1 MAKKVNIAD
10 TLIAEELGE
19 STPELPDDMAPWMRR
34 TILVVDGFSS
44 FVGYIVCFLVLPLI
58 AAMSIEIFM
67 RYFFLQPTVWAYDLS
82 RMMYG
87 AMFMLGAGYALMK
100 GVHIRADF
108 LYRLWPARVQ
118 AGVDLGLYLVL
129 YFPSLIVF
137 LWYSLDFA
145 QTAWMRGERGMDTA
159 WMPYLAPVKTALAA
173 GIALLLIQGISE
185 VLKCWYALR
194 KGRWPA

>member
-19 STPELPDDMAPWMRR
+19 QTQGLPGDMAPWMRR
-34 TILVVDGFSS
+34 TILAVDGFSS
-44 FVGYIVCFLVLPLI
+44 WVGYVVCFLTLPLI
-58 AAMSIEIFM
+58 AAMSFEIFM
-67 RYFFLQPTVWAYDLS
+67 RYFFLQPTAWAYDLS

-108 LYRLWPARVQ
+108 LYRLWPVRVQ

-145 QTAWMRGERGMDTA
+145 QTAWVRGERGMDTA

-173 GIALLLIQGISE
+173 GIAMLLIQGISE

-194 KGRWPA
+194 QGRWPA

>member
-1 MAKKVNIAD
+1 VAKKVNIAD
-10 TLIAEELGE
+10 TLIDEERGE
-19 STPELPDDMAPWMRR
+19 STQGLPADMAQWMRR
-34 TILVVDGFSS
+34 TILVVDGLSS
-44 FVGYIVCFLVLPLI
+44 WVGYIVCLLVLPLI

-108 LYRLWPARVQ
+108 LYRLWPVRMQ

-145 QTAWMRGERGMDTA
+145 QTAWVRGERGMDTA

-194 KGRWPA
+194 QGRWPA

>member
-10 TLIAEELGE
+10 TLLADERGE
-19 STPELPDDMAPWMRR
+19 STQGLPGDMAPWMRR

-44 FVGYIVCFLVLPLI
+44 WVGTIVCFLTLPLI

-108 LYRLWPARVQ
+108 LYRLWPVRVQ

-145 QTAWMRGERGMDTA
+145 QTAWVRAERGMDTA

-173 GIALLLIQGISE
+173 GIAMLLIQGISE